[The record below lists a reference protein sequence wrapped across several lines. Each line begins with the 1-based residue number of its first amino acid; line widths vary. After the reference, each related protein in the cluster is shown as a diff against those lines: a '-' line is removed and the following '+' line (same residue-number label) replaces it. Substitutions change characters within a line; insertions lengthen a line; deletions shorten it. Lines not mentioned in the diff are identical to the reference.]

1 MLFGATI
8 ANMVSLSLNAF
19 LAAYLIRRFGY
30 TLVEAGLVA
39 GLVASLPA
47 TLRIVIAGWL
57 ADRFARRG
65 NRRSSAL
72 IPALCLVVPAP
83 LFAFGITRYN
93 PVTVV
98 VLVGLASLF
107 QYSYMGPTACTHQH
121 TLSPHMLSTGTAFTR
136 MHHQIGGR

>member
-47 TLRIVIAGWL
+47 TLSIVIAGWL

-65 NRRSSAL
+65 NRRSYEL
-72 IPALCLVVPAP
+72 IPALCLVVSSP
-83 LFAFGITRYN
+83 LFAFGITRDN
-93 PVTVV
+93 PRSEERR
-98 VLVGLASLF
+98 VGKERV
-107 QYSYMGPTACTHQH
+107 
-121 TLSPHMLSTGTAFTR
+121 STCRSRCAR
-136 MHHQIGGR
+136 

>member
-47 TLRIVIAGWL
+47 TLSIVIAGWL

-65 NRRSSAL
+65 NRRSYRSEEHTSELQSLMRISFAVF
-72 IPALCLVVPAP
+72 CL
-83 LFAFGITRYN
+83 TKKQNKTKHNNRN
-93 PVTVV
+93 
-98 VLVGLASLF
+98 
-107 QYSYMGPTACTHQH
+107 
-121 TLSPHMLSTGTAFTR
+121 
-136 MHHQIGGR
+136 

>member
-8 ANMVSLSLNAF
+8 ANMVILSLNAF

-47 TLRIVIAGWL
+47 TLSIVIAGWL

-65 NRRSSAL
+65 NRRSYAL
-72 IPALCLVVPAP
+72 IPALCLVVSAP
-83 LFAFGITRYN
+83 LFAFGITRDN
-93 PVTVV
+93 PVMVV

-107 QYSYMGPTACTHQH
+107 QYSYMGPTAGN
-121 TLSPHMLSTGTAFTR
+121 LPNMLSQ
-136 MHHQIGGR
+136 QISSYRKTS